1 MNTHI
6 ARWKKQYDAVQKVID
21 ALPESRDHTDEKQA
35 EDKRSKTV
43 SDNLSQEDGENIDE
57 ENPWLDQRS
66 MNLDDHTMIPDK
78 KVTEGSKAVAT
89 KPLPESE
96 PK

>member
-43 SDNLSQEDGENIDE
+43 SDNLSQEDEENIDE
-57 ENPWLDQRS
+57 ENLWRGQGS
-66 MNLDDHTMIPDK
+66 MNLDDHTMIPDR
-78 KVTEGSKAVAT
+78 KVTEGNKAVAT